1 MPVFEYVAMT
11 NQGKRK
17 KNLFICDSKQMIQEE
32 LKKFGLFPVAIKQ
45 IEKLPK
51 VKKIS
56 TEKIYAFT
64 RDLAQLLKAKIALY
78 DAIKAI
84 QERKQE
90 ADEQVFLIGVLDE
103 LKKGMPLSQILAAYP
118 RCFDSVFLSVVKAGE
133 ESGKLEEAF
142 ISLETII
149 KKQLEIKKKIAS
161 QTVYPKI
168 LLVISTLLILGVL
181 AYLIPSFKELI
192 ENKELKGITKF
203 VFFLSDLLINKP
215 LIFFSPFI
223 GIFLVII
230 TLNLFSSVKEKLEVL
245 KLYLPLVK
253 DFQMAKIFSKFALVL
268 KTLLKAKIP
277 PVEALKLAKKA
288 LGHPLIEKEM
298 DRIIHGMQQ
307 GKKFSE
313 ELKKSIYIPSFI
325 CQVVSAREEV
335 SALEDAFD
343 LIYLHYEEH
352 LDRSLQNLTNYIQPF
367 LFIILGLVIGM
378 VILSVLIPLTD
389 TSNFTI

>member
-1 MPVFEYVAMT
+1 MPVFEYIAMT

-17 KNLFICDSKQMIQEE
+17 KNLFICDSKQMITEE
-32 LKKFGLFPVAIKQ
+32 LKKFGLFPVSIKQ
-45 IEKLPK
+45 VDELPK
-51 VKKIS
+51 IKKLS
-56 TEKIYAFT
+56 TEKIFAFT

-90 ADEQVFLIGVLDE
+90 TDEQIFLIGILDQ
-103 LKKGMPLSQILAAYP
+103 LKKGILLSDILSRYP
-118 RCFDSVFLSVVKAGE
+118 KCFDSVYLSVVKAGE
-133 ESGKLEEAF
+133 ESGNIEDAF
-142 ISLETII
+142 LSLEMIM
-149 KKQLEIKKKIAS
+149 KKQLEIQKKIAS

-168 LLVISTLLILGVL
+168 LLVISALLILGVL

-192 ENKELKGITKF
+192 ENQELKGITKF
-203 VFFLSDLLINKP
+203 VFHLSDLLLHQPIKFFGP
-215 LIFFSPFI
+215 LLLPFLLI
-223 GIFLVII
+223 GALSYLPAVRQ
-230 TLNLFSSVKEKLEVL
+230 KLAVL
-245 KLYLPLVK
+245 KLYTPVLKEFYL
-253 DFQMAKIFSKFALVL
+253 AKIFSKFALVL

-288 LGHPLIEKEM
+288 TGHQLMEKEIE
-298 DRIIHGMQQ
+298 RIIIGMEQ

-313 ELKKSIYIPSFI
+313 ELKKSIYVPSFI

-335 SALEDAFD
+335 SALEDAFE
-343 LIYLHYEEH
+343 LIYQHYQELLE
-352 LDRSLQNLTNYIQPF
+352 RSLQNLTNYIQPF

-389 TSNFTI
+389 TSNFTM

>member
-1 MPVFEYVAMT
+1 MPVFEYIAMT

-17 KNLFICDSKQMIQEE
+17 KNLFICDSKQMITEE
-32 LKKFGLFPVAIKQ
+32 LKKFGLFPVSIKQ
-45 IEKLPK
+45 LDELPK
-51 VKKIS
+51 IKKLS
-56 TEKIYAFT
+56 TEKIFAFT

-90 ADEQVFLIGVLDE
+90 TDEQIFLIGILDQ
-103 LKKGMPLSQILAAYP
+103 LKKGILLSDILSRYP
-118 RCFDSVFLSVVKAGE
+118 KCFDSVYLSVVKAGE
-133 ESGKLEEAF
+133 ESGNIEDAF
-142 ISLETII
+142 LSLEMIM
-149 KKQLEIKKKIAS
+149 KKQLEIQKKIAS

-168 LLVISTLLILGVL
+168 LLVISALLILGVL

-192 ENKELKGITKF
+192 ENQELKGITKF
-203 VFFLSDLLINKP
+203 VFHLSDLLLHQPIKFFGP
-215 LIFFSPFI
+215 LLLPFLLI
-223 GIFLVII
+223 GALSYLPAVRQ
-230 TLNLFSSVKEKLEVL
+230 KLAVL
-245 KLYLPLVK
+245 KLYTPVLKEFYL
-253 DFQMAKIFSKFALVL
+253 AKIFSKFALVL

-288 LGHPLIEKEM
+288 TGHQLMEKEIE
-298 DRIIHGMQQ
+298 RIIIGMEQ

-313 ELKKSIYIPSFI
+313 ELKKSIYVPSFI

-335 SALEDAFD
+335 SALEDAFE
-343 LIYLHYEEH
+343 LIYQHYQELLE
-352 LDRSLQNLTNYIQPF
+352 RSLQNLTNYIQPF

-389 TSNFTI
+389 TSNFTM